1 MKGVSACTPTSLN
14 FLLCTD
20 LESFA
25 EMYAVDTG
33 TLEVE
38 ASLVKT
44 VLESQSSESTVNTLA
59 TFRSYLYS
67 CQQAYNTLYLL
78 SKIMLTIA
86 VTSTESER
94 FFSVLKRIKACLKN
108 RMAED
113 RLSDLAIEKE
123 VAQQLDYDKIIDEF
137 ASLDKNR
144 CIVLL

>member
-1 MKGVSACTPTSLN
+1 MKLSELERVYQQVNNSEFNFIYLSSISFFMSLMQDFKIVSNLVIMKGVSACTPTSLN

-78 SKIMLTIA
+78 SKITLTIA

-94 FFSVLKRIKACLKN
+94 FFSVLKRIKA
-108 RMAED
+108 
-113 RLSDLAIEKE
+113 
-123 VAQQLDYDKIIDEF
+123 
-137 ASLDKNR
+137 
-144 CIVLL
+144 